1 MLYLMV
7 TELLI
12 GGEWVET
19 AERLEVRSPYNHEL
33 LAEVSQAGERELER
47 ALAAAYEA
55 FTSYRKSPAHQRA
68 ALLRR
73 AAALLEERKVEFARI
88 ISLEAAK
95 PWRYALAEA
104 ERAVETLSFAAGE
117 AERLHG
123 ETVPLDAARGSER
136 RRGLFIRQPVGI
148 IAAISPFNFPLNLV
162 VHKVGPALA
171 AGNTVVLKP
180 ASATPLTALKLGELL
195 MEAGLPPGVLNILV
209 GPGQTVGVQLMKDRR
224 VRMITF
230 TGSAPVGERIKRE
243 SGIKKITLELG
254 SNSGAIIAEDADLE
268 MALEKCLVGGFAY
281 SGQVCIHTQ
290 RIYVHE
296 SLKERFTKEF
306 VSRAARLRCGDPLDP
321 ATELGPM
328 IDEPSAARAE
338 AWIKEAIASGAKLLC
353 GGKREGNFLEPTV
366 LTDVKPEMK
375 VVCEET
381 FAPIVTVE
389 SFVDLDEAIAKFNEG
404 SRLGSYDYG
413 LACGAFTE
421 DLRKAWEAIEGLE
434 VGNVFINDS
443 ATFRADQMPYGGVK
457 ESGLGREGPRFA
469 IEEMTEIKM
478 VSFSL

>member
-1 MLYLMV
+1 MARMV
-7 TELLI
+7 GLLI
-12 GGEWVET
+12 GGDWVET
-19 AERLEVRSPYNHEL
+19 EEKLEVRNPFNHEL
-33 LAEVSQAGERELER
+33 LAEVPQAGEEEVER
-47 ALAAAYEA
+47 ALSSAQEA
-55 FTSYRKSPAHQRA
+55 FISYRKSPAHQRA

-73 AAALLEERKVEFARI
+73 VSTLLGEQKEEFARLI
-88 ISLEAAK
+88 ALEAAK

-123 ETVPLDAARGSER
+123 ETIALDAARGSEH
-136 RRGLFIRQPVGI
+136 RRGLFIRQPVGVI
-148 IAAISPFNFPLNLV
+148 VAISPFNFPLNLV
-162 VHKVGPALA
+162 AHKVGPALA

-180 ASATPLTALKLGELL
+180 ASATPLTALRLGELFL
-195 MEAGLPPGVLNILV
+195 EAGLPPGVLNILV
-209 GPGQTVGVQLMKDRR
+209 GPGAIVGQRLIRDKR

-230 TGSAPVGERIKRE
+230 TGSAPVGERLKRE

-268 MALEKCLVGGFAY
+268 MALAKCLVGGFAY

-290 RIYVHE
+290 RIYIHE
-296 SLKERFTKEF
+296 SLRARFIGEF
-306 VSRAARLRCGDPLDP
+306 VRRAERLRRGDPLDP
-321 ATELGPM
+321 ATEVGPL
-328 IDEPSAARAE
+328 IDEPAAIKAE
-338 AWIKEAIASGAKLLC
+338 AWIEEAIAQGAKLLC
-353 GGKREGNFLEPTV
+353 GGKREKNFLEPTV

-381 FAPIVTVE
+381 FAPIVVIDGF
-389 SFVDLDEAIAKFNEG
+389 SDFGEAIAKFNEG

-413 LACGAFTE
+413 LACGVFTR
-421 DLRKAWEAIEGLE
+421 DLGRAWEAIEGLE
-434 VGNVFINDS
+434 VGNVFLNDS